1 MRSQRRDCPPPPS
14 LSLDRRMS
22 KLAEK
27 GDGERKHKSP
37 RGKTYYARALRK
49 ISSFKVAPF
58 VIDLLRLSLRAART
72 LSMQHPLVRV
82 PTTDEHEKL
91 KTRHKHLSACLGYSS
106 SLLRPHT
113 HNKQLEV

>member
-1 MRSQRRDCPPPPS
+1 MRSQRRDSPPPPPS

-49 ISSFKVAPF
+49 NIFLQGRSIRYRSLASLVTRCTYALDAASS
-58 VIDLLRLSLRAART
+58 RSRA
-72 LSMQHPLVRV
+72 H
-82 PTTDEHEKL
+82 D
-91 KTRHKHLSACLGYSS
+91 G
-106 SLLRPHT
+106 
-113 HNKQLEV
+113 